1 MFQRLFGRERNA
13 NRAVTE
19 ALYERIVAAARQ
31 TIFYSD
37 WAVPDTPLGR
47 FEMLSLAML
56 LFQHRLRGEDGTAKE
71 VAQVLIDEFFTD
83 VEHSLR
89 ELGISDPGVPKR
101 MKRLARMFYGRTAAY
116 TDALDRDDAEALA
129 AALTRNVRPDTV
141 AWPEAVH
148 LAGYVLAAQKAL
160 AAQPTD
166 AICAG
171 TLAYPEAGRESP

>member
-31 TIFYSD
+31 TVLYSE

-56 LFQHRLRGEDGTAKE
+56 LFQHRLRGEGGTAGE
-71 VAQVLIDEFFTD
+71 IAQVLIDEFFTD

-116 TDALDRDDAEALA
+116 TDALDRGDVGAMALA
-129 AALTRNVRPDTV
+129 LARNVRPDAG
-141 AWPEAVH
+141 AWPEATR
-148 LAGYVLAAQKAL
+148 LANYAFAAQRTL
-160 AAQPTD
+160 AAQPVE
-166 AICAG
+166 AICTG
-171 TLAYPEAGRESP
+171 TLAYPEAGRESS